1 MSGATF
7 TWTDLIT
14 LDLGKLN
21 ESATEWRT
29 AAEEL
34 AKLHGAVRDGLV
46 NKSEA
51 ARWEGV
57 NATVTREFV
66 RSAAKEVDDLQ
77 REAKSIHAVLADAH
91 AELAEI
97 QKKARDL
104 AEEARQGSPSRS
116 PEPDPGLLVTD
127 AGGGKVRVE
136 PSVCEVKGPS
146 QRTQDMVR
154 WYADTLTGLVSHAAE
169 VDAAATRA
177 LRASHGADPYDAG
190 HAEYTSLDQ
199 DQLPRAM
206 KLAALGEDAKPAQQA
221 ELRRLWQSLS
231 PDARAQLWTAHKGD
245 LLAAGLF
252 NPSVKQVAADRG
264 SGKHG
269 AQGADW
275 DDWVT
280 RTKMQ
285 SLVFGADW
293 GDLND
298 ASRNMKHYLD
308 NTGTPMELPVDKML
322 TDDKGFQRH
331 VDQVFLQDN
340 EKAWREQALAEYER
354 SGGRPVAVPVETI
367 SEDYSFTETSDQ
379 NWFYAVGSARS
390 NVTGVVTVVP
400 GADGKPVVGLDYQV
414 NVWDRYNWDEGKGV
428 NIGPMDIPD
437 GEMGRQHKVGLAQEF
452 NMAGSSSVKHYEPGS
467 DAAPPAPDAS
477 GRAGERSDPGRH
489 ARDGGGD
496 VDR

>member
-1 MSGATF
+1 MTF

-21 ESATEWRT
+21 EAVTEWKT

-34 AKLHGAVRDGLV
+34 AKLHGVVRDGLV
-46 NKSEA
+46 KKSEA

-57 NATVTREFV
+57 NATVTRDFV
-66 RSAAKEVDDLQ
+66 RSAAKEVADLQ
-77 REAKSIHAVLADAH
+77 REAASIHLVLADTH
-91 AELAEI
+91 AELTQI
-97 QKKARDL
+97 QKQAKAL
-104 AEEARQGSPSRS
+104 AEEARQGDPSHL
-116 PEPDPGLLVTD
+116 PDPDMGLLVSD

-136 PSVCEVKGPS
+136 PSMCDVKGPS
-146 QRTQDMVR
+146 RRTQDMVR
-154 WYADTLTGLVSHAAE
+154 WYAETLTALVSHAAE

-177 LRASHGADPYDAG
+177 LRASHGADPYNAG

-206 KLAALGEDAKPAQQA
+206 KLAALGKEAKPAQQA

-231 PDARAQLWTAHKGD
+231 PDARARLWTAHKDD

-264 SGKHG
+264 SGRHG
-269 AQGADW
+269 AEDPGWRDW
-275 DDWVT
+275 ST

-285 SLVFGADW
+285 LLVFGADG

-298 ASRNMKHYLD
+298 ASRHMKHYLD
-308 NTGTPMELPVDKML
+308 DTGTPMKLPVDKML
-322 TDDKGFQRH
+322 TDNAGFQGH
-331 VDQVFLQDN
+331 VDRRHLQN
-340 EKAWREQALAEYER
+340 SEAAWREEALAEFER
-354 SGGRPVAVPVETI
+354 NGGRPVAMPVETANA
-367 SEDYSFTETSDQ
+367 DYSFSEADP
-379 NWFYAVGSARS
+379 NWYYAVGSARS

-400 GADGKPVVGLDYQV
+400 DADGKPVVGLDYQV

-428 NIGPMDIPD
+428 HIGKFQIPD

-452 NMAGSSSVKHYEPGS
+452 DMAGSSSVKHYELGS
-467 DAAPPAPDAS
+467 GGPAPAPDDP

-489 ARDGGGD
+489 ARDGEGEI
-496 VDR
+496 DR

>member
-1 MSGATF
+1 MTL

-21 ESATEWRT
+21 EAATEWKT

-34 AKLHGAVRDGLV
+34 AKLHGTVRDGLV
-46 NKSEA
+46 KKSEA

-77 REAKSIHAVLADAH
+77 REAKSIHAVLTDAH
-91 AELAEI
+91 AELTRI
-97 QKKARDL
+97 QKQAKTL
-104 AEEARQGSPSRS
+104 AEEARQGDPTHD
-116 PEPDPGLLVTD
+116 PEPDPGLLVSD
-127 AGGGKVRVE
+127 GGGGKVRVE
-136 PSVCEVKGPS
+136 SSICDAKGPN
-146 QRTQDMVR
+146 QRTQDMIR
-154 WYADTLTGLVSHAAE
+154 WYADTLAGLVTHAAE
-169 VDAAATRA
+169 VDAAVTRA
-177 LRASHGADPYDAG
+177 LRASHGADPHNAG

-206 KLAALGEDAKPAQQA
+206 KLAALGEDVKPAQQA

-231 PDARAQLWTAHKGD
+231 PDARAQLWTAHRDD

-252 NPSVKQVAADRG
+252 NPSVKQVAPDRG

-269 AQGADW
+269 AQETEW
-275 DDWVT
+275 NDWVT

-285 SLVFGADW
+285 GLVVFADG

-298 ASRNMKHYLD
+298 ASRHMKHYLD
-308 NTGTPMELPVDKML
+308 NTGIPMELPVDKML
-322 TDDKGFQRH
+322 TDDDGFQSH
-331 VDQVFLQDN
+331 VDRRHLLN
-340 EKAWREQALAEYER
+340 HEAAWREQALAEYER
-354 SGGRPVAVPVETI
+354 NGGRAVAIPVETANA
-367 SEDYSFTETSDQ
+367 DYSFSQGTEP

-400 GADGKPVVGLDYQV
+400 GADGRPVVGLDYQV

-428 NIGPMDIPD
+428 HIGKFDIPD
-437 GEMGRQHKVGLAQEF
+437 GEPGQQHKVGLAQEF
-452 NMAGSSSVKHYEPGS
+452 NMAGSGSVKHYELGNG
-467 DAAPPAPDAS
+467 AAVPAPDDP

>member
-1 MSGATF
+1 MTL
-7 TWTDLIT
+7 TWTDLIS

-21 ESATEWRT
+21 EAVAEWKT

-34 AKLHGAVRDGLV
+34 AKLHATVRDGLV
-46 NKSEA
+46 KKSEA

-77 REAKSIHAVLADAH
+77 REAKSIHLILADAH
-91 AELAEI
+91 AELTQI
-97 QKKARDL
+97 QKQAKAL
-104 AEEARQGSPSRS
+104 ADEARQGDPSHT
-116 PEPDPGLLVTD
+116 PEPDPGLLVSD
-127 AGGGKVRVE
+127 GGGGKVRVE
-136 PSVCEVKGPS
+136 SSICDAKGPN

-154 WYADTLTGLVSHAAE
+154 WYAETLTGLVSHASE
-169 VDAAATRA
+169 VDAAVTRA
-177 LRASHGADPYDAG
+177 LRASHGADPYNAG

-206 KLAALGEDAKPAQQA
+206 KLAALGKDAKPAQQA

-231 PDARAQLWTAHKGD
+231 PDARAQLWTAHRDD

-252 NPSVKQVAADRG
+252 NPSVKRAAPDRG

-269 AQGADW
+269 AEDIEW
-275 DDWVT
+275 NDWVT

-285 SLVFGADW
+285 ALVVLADS

-298 ASRNMKHYLD
+298 ASRHMKHYLD

-322 TDDKGFQRH
+322 TDNRGFQAH
-331 VDQVFLQDN
+331 VDQLFLQGN
-340 EKAWREQALAEYER
+340 EKEWREQALAEYER
-354 SGGRPVAVPVETI
+354 NGGRPVVIPVETPN
-367 SEDYSFTETSDQ
+367 EGYYFGDAADP
-379 NWFYAVGSARS
+379 NWYYAVGGAQS
-390 NVTGVVTVVP
+390 NVTGVVTVMP

-414 NVWDRYNWDEGKGV
+414 NVWDRYNWDQGKGV
-428 NIGPMDIPD
+428 HIGKLEIPD
-437 GEMGRQHKVGLAQEF
+437 GEPSQQHRVGLAQEF
-452 NMAGSSSVKHYEPGS
+452 NMAGSSSVKHYELGS
-467 DAAPPAPDAS
+467 AAAVPAPDEP

-496 VDR
+496 IDR

>member
-1 MSGATF
+1 MTF

-21 ESATEWRT
+21 EAVTEWKT
-29 AAEEL
+29 ASEEL
-34 AKLHGAVRDGLV
+34 AKLHGTVRDGLV
-46 NKSEA
+46 KTSEA

-77 REAKSIHAVLADAH
+77 REALSIHAVLADAH
-91 AELAEI
+91 EELTRI
-97 QKKARDL
+97 QKQAKTL
-104 AEEARQGSPSRS
+104 ADEARQGDATHD
-116 PEPDPGLLVTD
+116 PEPDPGLLVYD
-127 AGGGKVRVE
+127 GGGGKVRVE
-136 PSVCEVKGPS
+136 SS
-146 QRTQDMVR
+146 
-154 WYADTLTGLVSHAAE
+154 WYADTLTGLVSHAVE
-169 VDAAATRA
+169 VDAAVTRA
-177 LRASHGADPYDAG
+177 LRASHGADPHNAG

-206 KLAALGEDAKPAQQA
+206 KLAALGGDVKPAQRA
-221 ELRRLWQSLS
+221 ELARLWQSLS
-231 PDARAQLWTAHKGD
+231 PDARAQLWTAQRED
-245 LLAAGLF
+245 LLTAGLL

-269 AQGADW
+269 AEDIEW
-275 DDWVT
+275 NDWVT

-285 SLVFGADW
+285 TLVVFAD
-293 GDLND
+293 GQGLND
-298 ASRNMKHYLD
+298 ASRHMKHYLD
-308 NTGTPMELPVDKML
+308 NTGTAMELPADKML
-322 TDDKGFQRH
+322 TDNRGFQSH
-331 VDQVFLQDN
+331 VDQLFLQDN
-340 EKAWREQALAEYER
+340 EKEWREQHWR
-354 SGGRPVAVPVETI
+354 STRGTAADR
-367 SEDYSFTETSDQ
+367 SRF
-379 NWFYAVGSARS
+379 AVGGAQS

-428 NIGPMDIPD
+428 TIGTFEIPD
-437 GEMGRQHKVGLAQEF
+437 GEPGQQHKVGLAQEF
-452 NMAGSSSVKHYEPGS
+452 NMAGSSSVKHYELGS
-467 DAAPPAPDAS
+467 GAALPAPGDP

>member
-1 MSGATF
+1 MTL

-14 LDLGKLN
+14 LDLAKLN
-21 ESATEWRT
+21 EAAMEWKT
-29 AAEEL
+29 AAEGL
-34 AKLHGAVRDGLV
+34 ATLYGTVRDGLV
-46 NKSEA
+46 KKSEA

-57 NATVTREFV
+57 NASVTREFV

-91 AELAEI
+91 EELARI
-97 QKKARDL
+97 QKQAKDL
-104 AEEARQGSPSRS
+104 ADEARQGDPTHD
-116 PEPDPGLLVTD
+116 PEPDPGLLVSD
-127 AGGGKVRVE
+127 GGGGKVRVE
-136 PSVCEVKGPS
+136 SSICDAKGPN
-146 QRTQDMVR
+146 QRTRDMIR
-154 WYADTLTGLVSHAAE
+154 WYADTLTGMVTHAAE
-169 VDAAATRA
+169 VDAAVTRA
-177 LRASHGADPYDAG
+177 LRASHGADPYNAG

-221 ELRRLWQSLS
+221 ELRGLWQSLS
-231 PDARAQLWTAHKGD
+231 PDARAQLWIAHRDD

-252 NPSVKQVAADRG
+252 NPSVKQVAPDRG

-269 AQGADW
+269 AEDIAWNDW
-275 DDWVT
+275 IT

-285 SLVFGADW
+285 MLVVGADG

-322 TDDKGFQRH
+322 TDVDGFQTH
-331 VDQVFLQDN
+331 VDRRHLLN
-340 EKAWREQALAEYER
+340 REEEWREQALAEYER
-354 SGGRPVAVPVETI
+354 NGGRPVAMPVETPNA
-367 SEDYSFTETSDQ
+367 DYSFTEAVDR

-390 NVTGVVTVVP
+390 NVTGVVTVAP

-428 NIGPMDIPD
+428 SIGKFEIPD
-437 GEMGRQHKVGLAQEF
+437 GEMGRQHKIGLAQEF
-452 NMAGSSSVKHYEPGS
+452 NMAGSSAVKHYELGS
-467 DAAPPAPDAS
+467 GAVVLAPDDP

-496 VDR
+496 IDR

>member
-1 MSGATF
+1 MTF

-14 LDLGKLN
+14 LDLGRLN
-21 ESATEWRT
+21 ESVAEWKT

-34 AKLHGAVRDGLV
+34 AKLHGTVRDGLV
-46 NKSEA
+46 KKSEA

-57 NATVTREFV
+57 NAAVTREFV
-66 RSAAKEVDDLQ
+66 RSAAKEVDDLR
-77 REAKSIHAVLADAH
+77 REAQSIQAVLADAH
-91 AELAEI
+91 EELTRI
-97 QKKARDL
+97 QKQAKAL
-104 AEEARQGSPSRS
+104 ADEAREGDPTHD
-116 PEPDPGLLVTD
+116 PEPDPGLLVSD
-127 AGGGKVRVE
+127 GGGGKVRVE
-136 PSVCEVKGPS
+136 SSICDAKGPN
-146 QRTQDMVR
+146 QRTQDMIR
-154 WYADTLTGLVSHAAE
+154 WYADTLTSLVSHAAE

-177 LRASHGADPYDAG
+177 LRASHGADPYNAG

-206 KLAALGEDAKPAQQA
+206 KLAALGETAKPDQQA

-231 PDARAQLWTAHKGD
+231 SDARAQLWTAHRDD

-252 NPSVKQVAADRG
+252 SPSVKQVAPDRG

-269 AQGADW
+269 AEGIEW
-275 DDWVT
+275 NDWVT
-280 RTKMQ
+280 RSKMQ
-285 SLVFGADW
+285 ALVVFADG

-298 ASRNMKHYLD
+298 ASRHMKHYLD

-322 TDDKGFQRH
+322 TDNDGFQSH
-331 VDQVFLQDN
+331 VDRRHLLNN
-340 EKAWREQALAEYER
+340 EAEWREQALAEYER
-354 SGGRPVAVPVETI
+354 NGGRAVVIPVETHN
-367 SEDYSFTETSDQ
+367 EDYYFTETADR
-379 NWFYAVGSARS
+379 NWFYAVGGTRS

-428 NIGPMDIPD
+428 HIGKFEIPD
-437 GEMGRQHKVGLAQEF
+437 GEMGQQHKIGLAQEF
-452 NMAGSSSVKHYEPGS
+452 NMAGSSSVKHYELGS
-467 DAAPPAPDAS
+467 GAAVPAPDDP

-496 VDR
+496 IDR